1 MIQLTNR
8 QARQFLLLKQGLLGE
23 HIFIGKQGAFD
34 FVRQAGCIQ
43 FDPVDACGKNAELT
57 LQSRVKGFTK
67 KTLHE
72 LLYEDRLLV
81 DYPDKNLSIFPT
93 EDWPYFE
100 RYRRAARES
109 GRRFPELAQ
118 LEEQTKQ
125 YISEN
130 GAVSSDDLPIDGSI
144 HWHSAIHWSGEWGG
158 KTNAARAVLEQLYST
173 GELVIHHKQGARKY
187 YALTEEYISRQIL
200 EMPDPIADE
209 SAHRKWRILRRITA
223 VGLLWNK
230 PSDAWLNIWGLKA
243 KERTQAFEELQ
254 AEGAILPVKV
264 EGINAVLYCNAK
276 DRPFL
281 EKVLDKEEGMDKKE
295 GTQKAGNASEAPKKA
310 QFRPRC
316 EFLAPLDCFLWDRNL
331 IRELFGFDYKWEIY
345 TPAAQR
351 RYGFYVLP
359 ILYGERFVGRI
370 EAAADKKTGVLTVK
384 NVWFEPDAKQTKK
397 LLGALERCIRRFAKF
412 NECETV
418 CGVPLN
424 HQ

>member
-100 RYRRAARES
+100 RCRRAARES

-158 KTNAARAVLEQLYST
+158 KTKAARAVLEQLYST

-187 YALTEEYISRQIL
+187 YALAEEYISRQIL
-200 EMPDPIADE
+200 EMPDPITDE
-209 SAHRKWRILRRITA
+209 FEHRKWRVLRRITA

-295 GTQKAGNASEAPKKA
+295 GTQKAGNAGDAPKKA
-310 QFRPRC
+310 RFMPRC

-370 EAAADKKTGVLTVK
+370 EATADKKAGVLTVK
-384 NVWFEPDAKQTKK
+384 NIWFEPDVKQTKK

-412 NECETV
+412 NECGTV
-418 CGVPLN
+418 CGVPLD